1 MLKFLEIGNI
11 VVAELMDENFVV
23 TEVQEMLDL
32 MGDSGVNNFI
42 CISHP

>member
-23 TEVQEMLDL
+23 TEVQEMLD
-32 MGDSGVNNFI
+32 MTGASGVNNFI

>member
-1 MLKFLEIGNI
+1 MLKFLKIGNV
-11 VVAELMDENFVV
+11 VVAELINEALII